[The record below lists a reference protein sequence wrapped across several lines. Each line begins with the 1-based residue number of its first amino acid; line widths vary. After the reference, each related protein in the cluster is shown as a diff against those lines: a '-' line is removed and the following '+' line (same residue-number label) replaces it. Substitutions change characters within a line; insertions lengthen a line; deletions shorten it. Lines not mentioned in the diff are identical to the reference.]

1 MRPTL
6 LVRALSFCTVMAA
19 APSAHAVDWRLEPSL
34 SASAIYT
41 DNVNQSAHDPNNAK
55 IFQMMPG
62 FTLYSTRASR
72 LEAVLQYWLTAVS
85 RLHPED
91 IEDTSTSVLHRMN
104 AAGHSELIEDFLFV
118 EGSARISQELI
129 SFEGPLAPA
138 EINDS
143 NRAAVGTYSLSPH
156 IKQRLGNLALAQ
168 ARYTASG
175 AVFESNAA
183 ANATVNTFTADL
195 TNGTAFRDVRWGLD
209 YFLREAR
216 NENTAD
222 TTFER
227 AVASFGY
234 VLTRSFRLKGT
245 VGEEWNDYPSVHETD
260 GSSWSAGFGWSP
272 GRRTRL
278 EASVGERFF
287 GDTYNLLFTH
297 RTRASTWHV
306 RYDEDLSDLTQ
317 SMLSGGLNDYTCIT
331 ADGVVMSYPNQPF
344 DPGLMNPDLHGCTAA
359 DGTPSDLRNG
369 VFIARSLRAGMTWGV
384 GRLRYIVNA
393 YEMQRDYQL
402 ADAEDRNRG
411 VTAGIEHAAG
421 PHTRVT
427 GTLGYTNHVLPAVLS
442 VNGVDRDDDVYL
454 FTVGVL
460 HQLDPTVL
468 GSVTY
473 QHQQRESNIASAD
486 FTENRITAMVNMTF

>member
-1 MRPTL
+1 
-6 LVRALSFCTVMAA
+6 MAMA
-19 APSAHAVDWRLEPSL
+19 VAPAAHAIDWRIEPSL
-34 SASAIYT
+34 NAAAIYT
-41 DNVNQSAHDPNNAK
+41 DNVNQSAADPNNAK

-62 FTLYSTRASR
+62 FTLQSVRAAR
-72 LEAVLQYWLTAVS
+72 VEALMQYWLTALS

-91 IEDTSTSVLHRMN
+91 IEETSTDVLHRLN
-104 AAGHSELIEDFLFV
+104 AAGNAELVEDFLFV
-118 EGSARISQELI
+118 EGSARVSQELI

-138 EINDS
+138 EINDR
-143 NRAAVGTYSLSPH
+143 NRATVGTYSLSPH
-156 IKQRLGNLALAQ
+156 IKQRLGTLALLQ

-175 AVFESNAA
+175 AIFENNAA
-183 ANATVNTFTADL
+183 ANASVNTFTAGL
-195 TNGTAFRDVRWGLD
+195 ENGTGFRDVRWGVD
-209 YFLREAR
+209 YFLREAN
-216 NENTAD
+216 NENIAD

-245 VGEEWNDYPSVHETD
+245 VGQEWNEYPSVSETE

-278 EASVGERFF
+278 EASAGARFF
-287 GDTYNLLFTH
+287 GNTYNLSLSH
-297 RTRASTWHV
+297 RTRASTWNV

-331 ADGVVMSYPNQPF
+331 SDGVVMSYPNQPYS
-344 DPGLMNPDLHGCTAA
+344 PGLTNPDLQGCVAA

-369 VFIARSLRAGMTWGV
+369 VFIAKSLRAGMTWGV
-384 GRLRYIVNA
+384 GRLRYLLNA
-393 YEMQRDYQL
+393 HDLKRDYQL
-402 ADAEDRNRG
+402 ADAEDRTRG
-411 VTAGIEHAAG
+411 VSAGVEHTTG

-427 GTLGYTNHVLPAVLS
+427 GTLGYTNHIVPAVLS
-442 VNGVDRDDDVYL
+442 VNATDRDDDVYL
-454 FTVGVL
+454 FTLGVV

-473 QHQQRESNIASAD
+473 QHQQRESNLASAD